1 MLRATSLAT
10 LLRRAALGGSSS
22 ATTTAAPASSGIAAD
37 RTRALAS
44 AAAAATTTPKI
55 EADTAAERSIAE
67 VIASKLEGG
76 AERIAVR
83 DTSGGC
89 GAMYTI
95 EVSAPSFAGL
105 STVKQ
110 HQRVTSALGE
120 EVKKW
125 HGFQLVTKA
134 SPSSPS

>member
-1 MLRATSLAT
+1 MLRTSLAP
-10 LLRRAALGGSSS
+10 LLRRAAGLGG
-22 ATTTAAPASSGIAAD
+22 ATTTTATTPSTTIAAAG
-37 RTRALAS
+37 RARALAS
-44 AAAAATTTPKI
+44 AAATPSPPKI

-67 VIASKLEGG
+67 VIAANLEGG

-95 EVSAPSFAGL
+95 EVSSPSFSGL

-110 HQRVTSALGE
+110 HQRVTRALGE
-120 EVKKW
+120 EVKNW

-134 SPSSPS
+134 SS